1 MAKKNDNPQMKQV
14 ILFRVDRVAN
24 YKKLEESYSDLK
36 SKFEK
41 ELYKSRFE
49 VVSKELWE
57 AVFCV
62 LIGNTATKY
71 NQRFDFRKDDFG
83 LVNALL
89 QCYSTKKIC
98 LKGDCSVELSEKQV
112 ELVKKVLSDEIIKR
126 SLIYR
131 SPTPKEVREMIKN
144 NQCNSVWLND
154 AIYSVG
160 LNPEDFALEI
170 EKKEIPYDD
179 KGAKTIIEHIKKYDA
194 DKLLKNEK
202 IIEWYAQNGD
212 IEIKQ
217 PFEVSDLKGLQKRLK
232 EMIEHNADYLNQ
244 FASRKN
250 EKPLAITYIFRKVSL
265 SDSAKDCHLLGS
277 ILDLFGLIDA
287 ELKESWKKTGKY
299 NEKRKQWVKAIYRDE
314 VEKYLFMIENR
325 NPSYTKNMLLP
336 LEYAKLKVFTGSE
349 LRGKL
354 KQ

>member
-24 YKKLEESYSDLK
+24 YKELEESYSELK
-36 SKFEK
+36 SRFEK

-62 LIGNTATKY
+62 LVGDTATKY
-71 NQRFDFRKDDFG
+71 NQRFDFRNDFE

-89 QCYSTKKIC
+89 QCYSQSNKIC
-98 LKGDCSVELSEKQV
+98 LKGDKSVELSEKQV
-112 ELVKKVLSDEIIKR
+112 DVIKKALSDEIIKR

-144 NQCNSVWLND
+144 NQCNSVWLNN

-244 FASRKN
+244 FAIRKN
-250 EKPLAITYIFRKVSL
+250 EKPLAITYIFKKASL
-265 SDSAKDCHLLGS
+265 SDSAKDCHLLGA
-277 ILDLFGLIDA
+277 ILDLFGLIDV
-287 ELKESWKKTGKY
+287 ELKKSWEISGKTK
-299 NEKRKQWVKAIYRDE
+299 ELRKQWIKAIYKDE
-314 VEKYLFMIENR
+314 VDKYQYIIENR
-325 NPSYTKNMLLP
+325 NPSYIKNMLLP
-336 LEYAKLKVFTGSE
+336 LEYAKLKIFTDRT
-349 LRGKL
+349 LYGKL
-354 KQ
+354 KK